1 MNLSQGNL
9 SSFSSN
15 IKTKNNYQDI
25 NNFNTSYNVYSTIRE
40 IKKRKKS
47 DGSKKKIRT
56 NFRNNNS
63 KISFD
68 FDNINSQN
76 NDLSLKNSS
85 CIKYK
90 SENIS
95 TYKQLNTTNNTS
107 NIFNNNESISTYPSN
122 LKKKII
128 IELPGKNFLINKI
141 MVNYYYLL
149 KILEKRDIKNI
160 LIIYYQMNIII
171 KKKRKK

>member
-9 SSFSSN
+9 SSYSSK
-15 IKTKNNYQDI
+15 IKTQNNYKDM
-25 NNFNTSYNVYSTIRE
+25 NNFNISYNVYSTLRA

-47 DGSKKKIRT
+47 YDLKYNVIN

-63 KISFD
+63 KISID
-68 FDNINSQN
+68 FDNLNSQN

-107 NIFNNNESISTYPSN
+107 NFFNNNESVSTYPSN
-122 LKKKII
+122 LKKK
-128 IELPGKNFLINKI
+128 
-141 MVNYYYLL
+141 
-149 KILEKRDIKNI
+149 
-160 LIIYYQMNIII
+160 
-171 KKKRKK
+171 KKL